1 MSNWL
6 ADDPELLRAALEI
19 IETWDEDASADSISV
34 RSPLTDGGSD
44 SAPDEN
50 DGAIVELDDS
60 GEDSFAEAKQPE
72 ANGSLMV
79 TMRLPP
85 LDVKPIETKKSVSR
99 GLKPSTVTSTC
110 QRRREEIIY
119 LRDKV
124 KEMEANLLALQ
135 TTKKGSAQSSFQSKE
150 GTDKATNKAMAV
162 VWHDIASRQQ
172 RLLHQ
177 SELDQLKLRELL
189 ETQMKVAQGLMKLMQ
204 KARRIEEDDA
214 YPHLKRMKLLHANGS
229 SLRMDEGEQLAR
241 IHRHYETLDAFF
253 AFPKFH
259 DGSLKFVD
267 VEIMDELGE
276 EVTIEYR
283 EAWAVPFEMDRVL
296 DALWEY
302 MLKRN
307 RKKWCPISGGTV
319 RVVCVATM

>member
-50 DGAIVELDDS
+50 DGAVVELDDS

-72 ANGSLMV
+72 ANGSLMLMV
-79 TMRLPP
+79 RLPP
-85 LDVKPIETKKSVSR
+85 LDVKPIETKKSVPR
-99 GLKPSTVTSTC
+99 GLKPSTVGSTHH
-110 QRRREEIIY
+110 RRREEIIY

-150 GTDKATNKAMAV
+150 GTDKAMAV

-172 RLLHQ
+172 RLRQ
-177 SELDQLKLRELL
+177 KSELDQLKLRELL

-214 YPHLKRMKLLHANGS
+214 YPHLKRMKLLDLNHS
-229 SLRMDEGEQLAR
+229 SVSMDEGEQLAR
-241 IHRHYETLDAFF
+241 IHRHYEMLDAAF

-267 VEIMDELGE
+267 VEIMDELEE
-276 EVTIEYR
+276 EVIIEYR
-283 EAWAVPFEMDRVL
+283 EAWAVPFAMDRVL

-302 MLKRN
+302 TLKRN
-307 RKKWCPISGGTV
+307 RKKWCAVGGGTV